1 MAVLEST
8 SDAPLNAA
16 SRSSSDAAPCPTK
29 RVLTVGDGNFSYS
42 LAFAKR
48 FLGVS
53 SFASS
58 KEQPIELVA
67 TSYDSYDELVEKY
80 PESARICSQ
89 LRELGAQVLH
99 RVDATNLAVSLA
111 NAVLESRDDDE
122 ASSRSVTT
130 QKAFD
135 LIVFNHPHCG
145 EENVKRHQSLLSHF
159 FSSALQILNHA
170 SNLQSEIHLTLAV
183 GQPERWEA
191 VARAK
196 RAELTLKQCVR
207 DVDSHNDYGLVYER
221 KRHQNGKSF
230 HRVLLHGEKV
240 QQESTLFIFT
250 QRREGED
257 DNLVST
263 SETAKPQQSSSN
275 SQVQESSAKVPGTV
289 GSSRKRKAQDS
300 ALMQHEFACEACEKS
315 FKTAQGL
322 KTHAHMVHE
331 LSKGGV
337 TGPVSL
343 PCGFCD
349 RTFKNEDAQRQHRL
363 AKHGK
368 DQMIQPDWYQ
378 RQQGSAKPEEPS
390 NQPPA
395 LKSLSASKTNES
407 ESTSASGAQ
416 QELQCSIC
424 HLVFA
429 SQSLFDEH
437 WQDLKPKAT
446 AQRHCEHCGRV
457 FDEVRALRQHQNF
470 CGANGSA
477 ETASAT

>member
-1 MAVLEST
+1 MTALGST
-8 SDAPLNAA
+8 SDAPLNAVNC
-16 SRSSSDAAPCPTK
+16 DAARLRTK

-48 FLGVS
+48 FLW
-53 SFASS
+53 ASS
-58 KEQPIELVA
+58 STGSNEQPIELVA
-67 TSYDSYDELVEKY
+67 TSYDSYDELIEKY

-89 LRELGAQVLH
+89 LREMGVQVLH
-99 RVDATNLAVSLA
+99 RVDATNLAVSLE
-111 NAVLESRDDDE
+111 NAVHETHDDDDE
-122 ASSRSVTT
+122 ASSPSST
-130 QKAFD
+130 KPKMFD

-159 FSSALQILNHA
+159 YKSALQILNHA
-170 SNLQSEIHLTLAV
+170 SNPQSEIHLTLAV

-196 RAELTLKQCVR
+196 RVGLKLKQCVH
-207 DVDSHNDYGLVYER
+207 DVDNHDEYGLVYER

-240 QQESTLFIFT
+240 QQESTLFIF
-250 QRREGED
+250 RKRCEGEED
-257 DNLVST
+257 V
-263 SETAKPQQSSSN
+263 AISSSN
-275 SQVQESSAKVPGTV
+275 TLKPEQSNSNTQVQDTSARVPDKEE
-289 GSSRKRKAQDS
+289 SSRKRKAQDA
-300 ALMQHEFACEACEKS
+300 ALTQHEFACEACEKS

-322 KTHAHMVHE
+322 KTHVHMVHE
-331 LSKGGV
+331 LGKGGT

-349 RTFKNEDAQRQHRL
+349 RTFRNEDARRQHRL

-378 RQQGSAKPEEPS
+378 HQQDATNPEEPS
-390 NQPPA
+390 SQPSA
-395 LKSLSASKTNES
+395 LESLHTNES
-407 ESTSASGAQ
+407 ETTSASRAQ
-416 QELQCSIC
+416 QEQELECSIC

-437 WQDLKPKAT
+437 WQNLKPKAA
-446 AQRHCEHCGRV
+446 AQRHCDHCGRV
-457 FDEVRALRQHQNF
+457 FDEIRALRQHQNF
-470 CGANGSA
+470 CDANGNA
-477 ETASAT
+477 ETAAAT